1 MVSRAT
7 TLDMSENPLHTAL
20 RLDTLEARFAQ
31 QERVVAELNEV
42 VTAQWDLI
50 ESLQRQ
56 IQKLR
61 EEFEDFDLPRDGQE
75 PPPPHY

>member
-1 MVSRAT
+1 
-7 TLDMSENPLHTAL
+7 
-20 RLDTLEARFAQ
+20 LEARFAQ